1 MNGFAEAKLFDD
13 LESAVKNA
21 YKSGCDNVLFSPA
34 CASFDMFEN
43 YSARGEKFV
52 ESVYAL
58 V

>member
-1 MNGFAEAKLFDD
+1 MNGFANAEIFTD

-21 YKSGCDNVLFSPA
+21 YASGCENVLFSPA

-52 ESVYAL
+52 ECVYAL